1 MGEAVLG
8 FLGVILGAAI
18 AGGISLWQV
27 QLVTKRER
35 EVQRM
40 HRDQERMHRDQER
53 MDRRDAFQQET
64 LLALHDAT
72 SRMRHATVREY
83 ERRTA
88 LAKDEESW
96 LPRDRVLMPDD
107 WTDGAERL
115 LWLQVRLLDQE
126 LRQLLERFRHESANV
141 MNAGS
146 KRVADDHI
154 VESAT
159 LYVQANVRIS
169 SC

>member
-35 EVQRM
+35 EAQ
-40 HRDQERMHRDQER
+40 RMHRDQER
-53 MDRRDAFQQET
+53 MDRRDAFQRET

-72 SRMRHATVREY
+72 ARMRHATVREY

-88 LAKDEESW
+88 LAKDEGSW
-96 LPRDRVLMPDD
+96 LPRDGVLMPDD

-169 SC
+169 KLLKALF

>member
-1 MGEAVLG
+1 MGQAVLG
-8 FLGVILGAAI
+8 FLGVILGAAV
-18 AGGISLWQV
+18 AGGVSLWQV
-27 QLVTKRER
+27 QFVTKRER
-35 EVQRM
+35 EA
-40 HRDQERMHRDQER
+40 QEMRREQER
-53 MDRRDAFQQET
+53 MDRRDAFQRET

-96 LPRDRVLMPDD
+96 LPRDGVLMPDD

-115 LWLQVRLLDQE
+115 LWLQVRQLDQE
-126 LRQLLERFRHESANV
+126 LRQLLERFRHASANV
-141 MNAGS
+141 MNVGS

-159 LYVQANVRIS
+159 LYVEANVRIS
-169 SC
+169 KLLKELF